1 MNKYF
6 SILNNN
12 LFSLARKDEVLIT
25 NFSGESS
32 QFIRFNNAKIRQTG
46 IVDDINF
53 SITLISNNRKC
64 SVSMTLKGLELDD
77 KMLIESYLNKLRED
91 IKNIPEDPFV
101 VLPNFTNS
109 TNEKYKGDL
118 LSFENAADHLT
129 PIMDGVDLTGI
140 WASGKIFLGNA
151 NSLGLEHWFETE
163 TFSLD
168 YSLINPSRKMVKACY
183 AGTNWDQDNYEKYII
198 DSKKKLQLMDKKPVS
213 IKPGDYRTYIEP
225 MGVSD
230 LIDMFS
236 WGGVSEASIQQGD
249 SSLIKLKNLEKKLSP
264 CFSLMEDFSN
274 GTVPRFNGMG
284 EIAPEKL
291 PLIVAG
297 SLKNTL
303 VSTRTEK
310 EYNVKSNFAS
320 SDEGL
325 RSPIMSTGNL
335 KEEEI
340 LSKID
345 KGVYLSNLHYLNWSD
360 KIGGR
365 VTGMTRYACFWVE
378 NGEIV
383 SPIENMRFDDTI
395 YNIFGNN
402 LEDSTNKLHL
412 IPNVGTYDGRNSGGI
427 YCPGI
432 MLSKFSLTL

>member
-12 LFSLARKDEVLIT
+12 LFSLAGKDEVLIT

-129 PIMDGVDLTGI
+129 PIMNGVDLTGI

-198 DSKKKLQLMDKKPVS
+198 DSKKKLQLMDKDPVS
-213 IKPGDYRTYIEP
+213 IKPGEYRTYIEP

-303 VSTRTEK
+303 VSSRTEK
-310 EYNVKSNFAS
+310 EYNIKSNFAS

-378 NGEIV
+378 NGEII
-383 SPIENMRFDDTI
+383 SPIDDMRFDDTI
-395 YNIFGNN
+395 YNFFGNN
-402 LEDSTNKLHL
+402 LESVTDKLRL
-412 IPNVGTYDGRNSGGI
+412 NPSVGTYGGRNLGGVH
-427 YCPGI
+427 CPGI
-432 MLSKFSLTL
+432 ILKSFALTL

>member
-6 SILNNN
+6 SLINSY
-12 LFSLARKDEVLIT
+12 LFSLSSKEEILIT

-46 IVDDINF
+46 LIDDINY
-53 SITLISNNRKC
+53 SIILISNNRKC
-64 SVSMTLKGLELDD
+64 SVSMTLKGIESDD
-77 KMLIESYLNKLRED
+77 KLVIESYLNKLRND
-91 IKNIPEDPFV
+91 IKNIPEDPYLV
-101 VLPNFTNS
+101 MPTFTDSSNDKH
-109 TNEKYKGDL
+109 TGEL
-118 LSFENAADHLT
+118 LDFKNAADYLT
-129 PIMDGVDLTGI
+129 PVMSGVDLTGI

-168 YSLINPSRKMVKACY
+168 YSLINPSNKMVKACY
-183 AGTNWDQDNYEKYII
+183 AGTKWEQSDYENYILN
-198 DSKKKLQLMDKKPVS
+198 SKKKLKLMDKKPVS
-213 IKPGDYRTYIEP
+213 INPGEYRTYIEP

-249 SSLIKLKNLEKKLSP
+249 SSLIKLKNLEKKLSTF
-264 CFSLMEDFSN
+264 FSLMEHFSN

-310 EYNVKSNFAS
+310 EYNIKSNFAS
-320 SDEGL
+320 SGESL

-395 YNIFGNN
+395 YNIFGSH
-402 LEDSTNKLHL
+402 LEDSTDKLHL
-412 IPNVGTYDGRNSGGI
+412 IPNVGTYNGRNSGGV

>member
-6 SILNNN
+6 SLINSY
-12 LFSLARKDEVLIT
+12 LFSLSSKEEILIT

-46 IVDDINF
+46 LVDDINY
-53 SITLISNNRKC
+53 SVILIANNRKC
-64 SVSMTLKGLELDD
+64 SVSMTLKGIEVDD
-77 KMLIESYLNKLRED
+77 KLVIESYLNKLRND
-91 IKNIPEDPFV
+91 IKNIPEDPYLV
-101 VLPNFTNS
+101 MPTFTDSSND
-109 TNEKYKGDL
+109 KYRGEL
-118 LSFENAADHLT
+118 LDFKNAADYLT
-129 PIMDGVDLTGI
+129 PVMSGVDLTGI

-168 YSLINPSRKMVKACY
+168 YSLINSSNKMVKACY
-183 AGTNWDQDNYEKYII
+183 AGTKWDQSDYENYILN
-198 DSKKKLQLMDKKPVS
+198 SKKKLKLMDKKPVS
-213 IKPGDYRTYIEP
+213 INPGEYRTYIEP

-320 SDEGL
+320 SGESL

-395 YNIFGNN
+395 YNIFGSH
-402 LEDSTNKLHL
+402 LEDSTDKLHL
-412 IPNVGTYDGRNSGGI
+412 IPNVGTYNGRNSGGV

>member
-1 MNKYF
+1 MNEYF
-6 SILNNN
+6 NKINNTLFKNLKGNEILKT
-12 LFSLARKDEVLIT
+12 SVW
-25 NFSGESS
+25 GENS
-32 QFIRFNNAKIRQTG
+32 QFIRVNGAKVRQTG
-46 IVDDINF
+46 IVNDLTFNIKLLNDKKQVSCSSTITGVFENDKNILLNIIKNLRNDITKVPNDPF
-53 SITLISNNRKC
+53 IVFPTSKKC
-64 SVSMTLKGLELDD
+64 SEE
-77 KMLIESYLNKLRED
+77 I
-91 IKNIPEDPFV
+91 F
-101 VLPNFTNS
+101 
-109 TNEKYKGDL
+109 KGDL
-118 LSFENAADHLT
+118 LSQDDACDILLK
-129 PIMDGVDLTGI
+129 PMQGIDLTGL
-140 WASGKIFLGNA
+140 WASGNIFTGVA
-151 NSLGLEHWFETE
+151 NSIGQHHWFETE

-168 YSLINPSRKMVKACY
+168 YSLINPSNKMVKACY
-183 AGTNWDQDNYEKYII
+183 AGTKWDQSDYENYILN
-198 DSKKKLQLMDKKPVS
+198 SKKKLKLMDKKPVS
-213 IKPGDYRTYIEP
+213 INPGEYRTYIEP

-320 SDEGL
+320 SGESL

-395 YNIFGNN
+395 YNIFGTH
-402 LEDSTNKLHL
+402 LEDSTDKLHL
-412 IPNVGTYDGRNSGGI
+412 IPNVGTYNGRNSGGV